1 MSDIIQN
8 MSDIF
13 QNTSEIIFLRQHTL
27 KEHNITGRKIPVM
40 FFYALPVFSL
50 AAHTASQAQIFIL
63 SLHVF
68 CKRTINLSIM
78 SKYNFNTVIDRR
90 GTDSVSLEGMKRQ
103 TGRDDLM
110 PMWVADMGFATP
122 PFVFKARPNATTR
135 PLKNGTRSVSEWT
148 LRKKRYITSP
158 E

>member
-1 MSDIIQN
+1 

-13 QNTSEIIFLRQHTL
+13 QNTSEIIFLRQHTA
-27 KEHNITGRKIPVM
+27 KKTKHHRYYAPCDV
-40 FFYALPVFSL
+40 FYALPAFSL

-122 PFVFKARPNATTR
+122 PFVTKCY
-135 PLKNGTRSVSEWT
+135 K
-148 LRKKRYITSP
+148 
-158 E
+158 